1 MKTKKIIFKLFT
13 IIIFIYI
20 SIMLYEYYSPPKERQ
35 YYRTTKHDDDTLRIA
50 YIGDSWALGHSGIWT
65 FGPKPHS
72 CQISNIITDSLHK
85 PVIIESYG
93 IGGLTSKNIY
103 YAFFDVDSFN
113 QFLKEGYDYCFISAG
128 INDTY
133 CKMSISYYKQSINLI
148 IRFLLNNHIHP
159 IILEI
164 PDYNI
169 FKAFEKQKINKKLIR
184 HLSMF
189 VNETQ
194 LDCKQQFRDALDELI
209 DKVGGMDLL
218 FYASGVGNQNME
230 LEPDIELKT
239 VNTNGLGFTRMIGA
253 AYRYM
258 AAHGGGHIA
267 AISSIAGT
275 KGLGA
280 APSYSATKAFQSTY
294 LQALEQQA
302 NMRGL
307 NIRFTDLRPGFVA
320 TPLLGDTPKYPMLLE
335 TKKVAHEMVYAVNHH
350 KHVRVIDWR
359 WSIATAMWR
368 RIPKWLWRRLNVK

>member
-1 MKTKKIIFKLFT
+1 MKKAIVIGASSGLGKEVARLLLKQGWSLGVAARRLEQLEQLRDIAPDRVQTHIIDVT
-13 IIIFIYI
+13 
-20 SIMLYEYYSPPKERQ
+20 R
-35 YYRTTKHDDDTLRIA
+35 DDATA
-50 YIGDSWALGHSGIWT
+50 
-65 FGPKPHS
+65 
-72 CQISNIITDSLHK
+72 
-85 PVIIESYG
+85 
-93 IGGLTSKNIY
+93 
-103 YAFFDVDSFN
+103 
-113 QFLKEGYDYCFISAG
+113 
-128 INDTY
+128 
-133 CKMSISYYKQSINLI
+133 
-148 IRFLLNNHIHP
+148 
-159 IILEI
+159 
-164 PDYNI
+164 
-169 FKAFEKQKINKKLIR
+169 
-184 HLSMF
+184 
-189 VNETQ
+189 
-194 LDCKQQFRDALDELI
+194 ALDELI

-239 VNTNGLGFTRMIGA
+239 VNTNALGFTRMIGA

-335 TKKVAHEMVYAVNHH
+335 TKKVAHEMVYAVNHR
-350 KHVRVIDWR
+350 KHVSVIDWR
-359 WSIATAMWR
+359 WRIATAMWR

>member
-1 MKTKKIIFKLFT
+1 
-13 IIIFIYI
+13 
-20 SIMLYEYYSPPKERQ
+20 MLYEYYSPPKERQ

-209 DKVGGMDLL
+209 TKNDYKDKVSILRYKSWNKNYENDL
-218 FYASGVGNQNME
+218 NE
-230 LEPDIELKT
+230 LYIEDQMHLNDKGYNALDNAIINIIFDIERRKT
-239 VNTNGLGFTRMIGA
+239 VQKEYDNSN
-253 AYRYM
+253 Y
-258 AAHGGGHIA
+258 
-267 AISSIAGT
+267 
-275 KGLGA
+275 
-280 APSYSATKAFQSTY
+280 
-294 LQALEQQA
+294 
-302 NMRGL
+302 
-307 NIRFTDLRPGFVA
+307 
-320 TPLLGDTPKYPMLLE
+320 
-335 TKKVAHEMVYAVNHH
+335 KK
-350 KHVRVIDWR
+350 
-359 WSIATAMWR
+359 
-368 RIPKWLWRRLNVK
+368 

>member
-1 MKTKKIIFKLFT
+1 MKKAIVIGASSGLGKEVARLLLKQGWSLGVAARRLEQLEQLRDLALDRVQTHIIDVT
-13 IIIFIYI
+13 
-20 SIMLYEYYSPPKERQ
+20 R
-35 YYRTTKHDDDTLRIA
+35 DDATA
-50 YIGDSWALGHSGIWT
+50 
-65 FGPKPHS
+65 
-72 CQISNIITDSLHK
+72 
-85 PVIIESYG
+85 
-93 IGGLTSKNIY
+93 
-103 YAFFDVDSFN
+103 
-113 QFLKEGYDYCFISAG
+113 
-128 INDTY
+128 
-133 CKMSISYYKQSINLI
+133 
-148 IRFLLNNHIHP
+148 
-159 IILEI
+159 
-164 PDYNI
+164 
-169 FKAFEKQKINKKLIR
+169 
-184 HLSMF
+184 
-189 VNETQ
+189 
-194 LDCKQQFRDALDELI
+194 ALDELI

-368 RIPKWLWRRLNVK
+368 RIPKWLWRRLNVQ